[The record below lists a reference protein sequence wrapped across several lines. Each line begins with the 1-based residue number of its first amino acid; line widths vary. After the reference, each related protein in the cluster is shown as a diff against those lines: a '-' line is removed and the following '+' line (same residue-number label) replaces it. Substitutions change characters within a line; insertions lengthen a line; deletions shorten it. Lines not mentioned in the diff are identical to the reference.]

1 MREILDKKLS
11 QILNDNNIAGM
22 SVTVTDRQKVIYSSG
37 FGVESTE
44 RPDVPTL
51 SDTLYRVASVT
62 KMVTGLTVMKLC
74 EDEVLDLDAPVS
86 EYVTWLKL
94 PRSSQ
99 CTMTLRM
106 LLSHM
111 AGLPQEYTPDGPREE
126 SALEDTLK
134 EELSAVDMV
143 SYPGEGKYLYSN
155 LGIRLAAYIAELK
168 TGKPY
173 SILARELVLEPLGM
187 HNSTYDLRV
196 AATYPLSLPHDDVG
210 GKLIPQ
216 HYIKENS
223 ARLAAGGLYSNT
235 NDLSKL
241 ARCILNDGKSDSGTH
256 VVSKN
261 TLCEMLT
268 PVSIARND
276 GVDGYGLTMMTNNY
290 KDGVMVG
297 HLGDAH
303 PYGASVFAD
312 RQKGMAVVTL
322 MNTFRSDVR
331 CQIPEM
337 ILGMM

>member
-1 MREILDKKLS
+1 MKEILDKKLN

-22 SVTVTDRQKVIYSSG
+22 SVAVTDREKVIYSGG

-44 RPDVPTL
+44 RPDVATL
-51 SDTLYRVASVT
+51 SDSLYRVASVT
-62 KMVTGLTVMKLC
+62 KMVTGLTIMKLC
-74 EDEVLDLDAPVS
+74 EDGVLNLDAPIS

-94 PRSSQ
+94 PRSAQ

-106 LLSHM
+106 LFSHT
-111 AGLPQEYTPDGPREE
+111 AGLPREYTPDGAREE
-126 SALEDTLK
+126 SALEHVLK
-134 EELSAVDMV
+134 SELSCVDMV
-143 SYPGEGKYLYSN
+143 SYPGDGKYLYSN
-155 LGIRLAAYIAELK
+155 LGIRLAAYIAELE

-173 SILARELVLEPLGM
+173 SILARELVLAPLGM
-187 HNSTYDLRV
+187 DNSTYDLRV
-196 AATYPLSLPHDDVG
+196 AATYPLSLPHDDIDGRLV
-210 GKLIPQ
+210 PQ
-216 HYIKENS
+216 HYIKENA

-235 NDLSKL
+235 SDLSKL
-241 ARCILNDGKSDSGTH
+241 ARCILNDGKSDCGTQ

-261 TLCEMLT
+261 TLLEMLT
-268 PVSIARND
+268 PVSLARND
-276 GVDGYGLTMMTNNY
+276 GVDGYGITMMTNNY

-312 RQKGMAVVTL
+312 RQKGVAVVTL

-331 CQIPEM
+331 CRIPEM